1 MYKNNEVVQKSWQV
15 LNRIFA
21 RTRYAMN
28 FKWLGFIVNQ
38 MPQDLIVYQ
47 EIIFDLKPDLIIE
60 TGVAF
65 GGSTIFFAS
74 ILNMCKL
81 YRSKVI
87 GIDNKLL
94 ETTVK
99 NIKTH
104 PLGKKIILMEGSS
117 IDDNIVNNVYELAK
131 GKKVIVCLDSDH
143 THKHVLAE
151 LKAYSPLAE
160 YIIVN
165 DTGIEDLPATKR
177 VRHWGKGNNPKTAV
191 LEFLKQDDNFEI
203 DEIESRIVL
212 TSNPSG
218 YLKRV
223 K

>member
-28 FKWLGFIVNQ
+28 FKWLGFTVNQ
-38 MPQDLIVYQ
+38 MPQDLVAYQ
-47 EIIFDLKPDLIIE
+47 EIIFDLKPDLIVE

-65 GGSTIFFAS
+65 GGCTIFFAS

-81 YRSKVI
+81 YKSKVV

-94 ETTVK
+94 EDTRKAITE
-99 NIKTH
+99 H
-104 PLGKKIILMEGSS
+104 PLGKKITLLEGSS
-117 IDDNIVNNVYELAK
+117 IDEKIIKEVKWLSK
-131 GKKVIVCLDSDH
+131 GRKVLVFLDSDH

-151 LKAYSPLAE
+151 LKVYSSLAE

-165 DTGIEDLPATKR
+165 DTGIEDLPPTKR
-177 VRHWGKGNNPKTAV
+177 VRRWGKGNNPKTAV
-191 LEFLKQDDNFEI
+191 WEFLKENSNFEI